1 MRLRMTDQRERM
13 LEALLDAT
21 GEKTKS
27 KAIDK
32 AVNHYCRC
40 AGANAAHPTG
50 TYQKL
55 MKRAVENGS
64 LTPGDIAKILDTASL
79 PVHHQRSYSVGT
91 DD

>member
-1 MRLRMTDQRERM
+1 MRMTDQRERM

-32 AVNHYCRC
+32 AVNHYCKC

-50 TYQKL
+50 TYEEL
-55 MKRAVENGS
+55 MTEAVEQGG
-64 LTPGDIAKILDTASL
+64 LTAREIATILHTKSL
-79 PVHHQRSYSVGT
+79 PVQYSQNYEIG
-91 DD
+91 DA